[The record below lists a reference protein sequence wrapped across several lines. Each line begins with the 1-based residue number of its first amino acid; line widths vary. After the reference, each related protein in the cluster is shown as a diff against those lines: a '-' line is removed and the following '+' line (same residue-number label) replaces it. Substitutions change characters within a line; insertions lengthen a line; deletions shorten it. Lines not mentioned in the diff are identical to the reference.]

1 VKWIIFAVA
10 LVAILPAAQ
19 WLRRNPQHIPKVWM
33 LFGFLPFAYNP
44 HISLID
50 WAGWPGYVLGIQV
63 TGLDLLALIMFT
75 NLPPAQRSTPFRMVM
90 AFYFIAMALSIFQAQ
105 VPMAAAFYPWQ
116 LLRVYLVYSVVRRA
130 SSDAQ
135 NLDAILT
142 GMAAALCFEVVLAA
156 WQRAGGVIRA
166 EGSFGDKNL
175 LGLISEF
182 AMFTPFA
189 LMLAGKRGWQTI
201 VAPIAGGIIAVLTA
215 SRAAVG
221 FGAIGLIVIFLL
233 SSSRRWTPRKGRVLL
248 AGIVAIAVLTPVA
261 VISFQE
267 RFALEQVG
275 GDERA
280 MFNDVTAMML
290 ADHPFGIGAN
300 NYVVVAQSGGY
311 SERAGVPWSS
321 ALAIVHN
328 VYWLTAA
335 EAGYLGVIALVLLWL
350 QITIAGFRSGW
361 KYTKDFRGDLLLGL
375 GVTLLI
381 VGLHNAYEWI
391 FMTYNVQY
399 LFGITAGLVAGL
411 AEQLGY
417 WKVGRQVP
425 FVVSSDTSRRV

>member
-1 VKWIIFAVA
+1 
-10 LVAILPAAQ
+10 
-19 WLRRNPQHIPKVWM
+19 M

-63 TGLDLLALIMFT
+63 TGIDLLALIMFII
-75 NLPPAQRSTPFRMVM
+75 LPPAPRPAPFRMVM
-90 AFYFIAMALSIFQAQ
+90 ALYFIAMALSIFQAQ

-116 LLRVYLVYSVVRRA
+116 LLRVYLVYLVVRRA

-135 NLDAILT
+135 TLDAILT
-142 GMAAALCFEVVLAA
+142 GMAAALCFEVVLAG
-156 WQRAGGVIRA
+156 WQRAGGVVRA

-201 VAPIAGGIIAVLTA
+201 VAPIAGGIVAVLTA

-221 FGAIGLIVIFLL
+221 FGAIGFILIFLV
-233 SSSRRWTPRKGRVLL
+233 SSWRRWTALKGRVLL

-261 VISFQE
+261 VTQFQE
-267 RFALEQVG
+267 RFAHEQI

-280 MFNDVTAMML
+280 IFNNVTAMML

-300 NYVVVAQSGGY
+300 NYVVVGNSGGY

-321 ALAIVHN
+321 AVAIVHN

-335 EAGYLGVIALVLLWL
+335 ETGYFGAIALVLLWL
-350 QITIAGFRSGW
+350 QITIASLRSGW
-361 KYTKDFRGDLLLGL
+361 KYTKDFRGDMLLGL
-375 GVTLLI
+375 GVTLLV
-381 VGLHNAYEWI
+381 VGLHNAYEWV

-417 WKVGRQVP
+417 WRMGRRVP
-425 FVVSSDTSRRV
+425 FVVSSGPRI